1 MLVLTRKSDQSIM
14 IGDDIEIVVASI
26 EGNTVRI
33 GIKAPRDIK
42 ILRKETFD
50 QVKLE
55 NIRAVEAAALY
66 SGDVEKV
73 LSRGIKKDE
82 KEKDKDGKQD

>member
-14 IGDDIEIVVASI
+14 IGEDIEIVVTSI
-26 EGNTVRI
+26 EGNTVKI

-55 NIRAVEAAALY
+55 NIRAVEAAALF
-66 SGDVEKV
+66 SGDMDKMLPRALTKDNAGDE
-73 LSRGIKKDE
+73 IDKKE
-82 KEKDKDGKQD
+82 E

>member
-1 MLVLTRKSDQSIM
+1 M

-26 EGNTVRI
+26 EGNTVKI

-55 NIRAVEAAALY
+55 NIRAVEAAALF
-66 SGDVEKV
+66 SSDMDKV
-73 LSRGIKKDE
+73 LPRGFTKDNTGDE
-82 KEKDKDGKQD
+82 IDKEEG